1 MDIRS
6 VSGAS
11 ASRPAASQ
19 TPEAVVET
27 ADRAESDSPSPAITG
42 AKTSGVGGYIS
53 PFLRYDQGAR
63 VAVLLFRDIDTG
75 ETQDQIPS
83 QRVVEE
89 YRRTA
94 GRLSPSTES
103 DGHMATN
110 AGAADAGGAGR
121 DGAASAFGTGGT
133 GTGTAASRGISFAS
147 FGASASAGASLGIS
161 GTGGS
166 APGPA
171 ASGAVPP
178 PLAGGGGGT
187 ASPGGLVS
195 VTV

>member
-6 VSGAS
+6 VSGA
-11 ASRPAASQ
+11 APNRPAASQ
-19 TPEAVVET
+19 TPETVVEN
-27 ADRAESDSPSPAITG
+27 ADRVASDPSSSAMTG

-94 GRLSPSTES
+94 GRLSPTTGS
-103 DGHMATN
+103 DGSMATN
-110 AGAADAGGAGR
+110 AGAGR
-121 DGAASAFGTGGT
+121 DGAASAFGTGST
-133 GTGTAASRGISFAS
+133 GTGTAANRGISFAS
-147 FGASASAGASLGIS
+147 FGASASAGASPGIS